1 MQLTTTAKML
11 TSEYQDGTL
20 KEDNY
25 YITIASG
32 APKVATYHKP
42 TAAERAYR
50 SANNLPAPQPHFH
63 CEGVLMQGALKTIAV
78 LARVPSYDQLTEE
91 QKNELK
97 S

>member
-1 MQLTTTAKML
+1 MLLNPTAKML

-25 YITIASG
+25 YIIIASG
-32 APKVATYHKP
+32 APKVATYRKP

-50 SANNLPAPQPHFH
+50 SANNLPAPQPHFY
-63 CEGVLMQGALKTIAV
+63 CEGVLMQGTLKTVAI